1 MGEPA
6 RKLESYAQPPS
17 VPTFEE
23 TWRKIELLPEGV
35 TGEILEPGI
44 ITTMSRPLGRHRRA
58 HSSLIRVLGAVDQR
72 DGGQRDGG
80 TGWWIEHE
88 PDIRFGNRTT
98 APDLAGWRVERCPD
112 PPDGSPILILPDFCC
127 EVLSP
132 STERKDR
139 IKKLPLYARSGVE
152 WIWIVNTD
160 YRFVEVHQ
168 TINGLAGLVDSA
180 DHDETKK
187 LPPFDIEIDFS
198 RFWILPKNPEP
209 TTGQPST

>member
-6 RKLESYAQPPS
+6 RKLETYEDVRP

-44 ITTMSRPLGRHRRA
+44 ITTMSRPLARHRR
-58 HSSLIRVLGAVDQR
+58 GARNLLDALRGLDAGV
-72 DGGQRDGG
+72 GGV
-80 TGWWIEHE
+80 GWWIEHE
-88 PDIRFGNRTT
+88 PDVRFGDRTT
-98 APDLAGWRVERCPD
+98 APDIAGWRVERCPD
-112 PPDGSPILILPDFCC
+112 PPDGSPIILLPDFCC

-132 STERKDR
+132 STEHKDR
-139 IKKLPLYARSGVE
+139 TKKLPLYARYGVE
-152 WIWIVNTD
+152 WVWLVNTD

-168 TINGLAGLVDSA
+168 TVNGIAGLVDSA
-180 DHDETKK
+180 EYTDIKK

-209 TTGQPST
+209 TTAQPST

>member
-6 RKLESYAQPPS
+6 RKLETYEDVRP

-58 HSSLIRVLGAVDQR
+58 HSSLIRVFGAVD
-72 DGGQRDGG
+72 QRDGG

-88 PDIRFGNRTT
+88 PDVRFGDRTT
-98 APDLAGWRVERCPD
+98 APDIAGWRVERCPD
-112 PPDGSPILILPDFCC
+112 PPDGSPILIIPDFCC
-127 EVLSP
+127 EVLSA
-132 STERKDR
+132 STEQKDR
-139 IKKLPLYARSGVE
+139 TRKLPLYARFGVE
-152 WIWIVNTD
+152 WVWLVNTD

-168 TINGLAGLVDSA
+168 TMNGIAGLVDSA
-180 DHDETKK
+180 EANDIKR
-187 LPPFDIEIDFS
+187 LPPFDIDIDFS
-198 RFWILPKNPEP
+198 RFWILPKNPES
-209 TTGQPST
+209 TIDQPST